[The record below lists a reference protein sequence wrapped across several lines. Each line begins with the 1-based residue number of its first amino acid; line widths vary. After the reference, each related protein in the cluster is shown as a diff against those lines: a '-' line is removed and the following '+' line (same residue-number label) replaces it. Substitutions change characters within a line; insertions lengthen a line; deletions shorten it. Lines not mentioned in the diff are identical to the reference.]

1 MKKSIGIL
9 GGMGPMATAD
19 MFTKIVAH
27 TKAASDSEHIRIYID
42 NDPAIPDRTAAIL
55 AEGND
60 PVPEMAAALRNLESC
75 GADCILLPCNTAH
88 YFLSR
93 LQAMTDIPF
102 LSMPQATARACAE
115 AFPGKKA
122 GLMATTGTL
131 STGLYEKAMESAGVA
146 YAVPDEEG
154 RNALMRVIYAGV
166 KADAAPESYRVD
178 MAFAMDGLKAQ
189 GADYFVLACTELPLA
204 FARLALQENFVDPTL
219 ELALEA
225 IRFCGYETK

>member
-19 MFTKIVAH
+19 IFTKIVAH
-27 TKAASDSEHIRIYID
+27 TKANTDSGHIRIYID
-42 NDPAIPDRTAAIL
+42 NDPAIPDRTGAIL
-55 AEGND
+55 AGGPD
-60 PVPEMAAALRNLESC
+60 PVPEMTAALRNLESC

-88 YFLSR
+88 YFLPR

-102 LSMPQATARACAE
+102 LSMPEATARACAK

-131 STGLYEKAMESAGVA
+131 STGLYEKAMEQAGVA
-146 YAVPDEEG
+146 CAVPEEEG
-154 RNALMRVIYAGV
+154 RKALMRVIYEGV
-166 KADAAPESYRVD
+166 KADAPPESYRAD
-178 MAFAMDGLKAQ
+178 MVFAIENLKAQ

-204 FARLALQENFVDPTL
+204 FSALGLTEAFVDPTL

>member
-19 MFTKIVAH
+19 IFTKIVAH
-27 TKAASDSEHIRIYID
+27 TKANADSEHIRIYID
-42 NDPAIPDRTAAIL
+42 NDPAIPDRTGAIL
-55 AEGND
+55 AGGPD
-60 PVPEMAAALRNLESC
+60 PVPEMTAALRNLEKC

-88 YFLSR
+88 YFLPR
-93 LQAMTDIPF
+93 LQDMTKIPF
-102 LSMPQATARACAE
+102 LSMPQATARACAG
-115 AFPGKKA
+115 AFPGKTA

-131 STGLYEKAMESAGVA
+131 STGLYEKAMEAAGVKF
-146 YAVPDEEG
+146 AVPDEAG
-154 RNALMRVIYAGV
+154 RKALMQVIYEGV
-166 KADAAPESYRVD
+166 KADADPESYREA

-204 FARLALQENFVDPTL
+204 FSALALTEPFIDPTL

>member
-19 MFTKIVAH
+19 IFTKIVAH
-27 TKAASDSEHIRIYID
+27 TKAGADSEHIRIYID

-55 AEGND
+55 AGGND
-60 PVPEMAAALRNLESC
+60 PVPEMTAALRNLERC

-88 YFLSR
+88 YFLPR

-102 LSMPQATARACAE
+102 LSMPEATARACARL
-115 AFPGKKA
+115 FPGKTA
-122 GLMATTGTL
+122 GLMATRGTL
-131 STGLYEKAMESAGVA
+131 STGLYEKAMVQAGVK
-146 YAVPDEEG
+146 YAVPDEAG
-154 RNALMRVIYAGV
+154 RDALMRVIYEGV
-166 KADAAPESYRVD
+166 KADADPESYRD
-178 MAFAMDGLKAQ
+178 GMALAMDGLKAQ

-204 FARLALQENFVDPTL
+204 FSLLDLQAPFIDPTL

>member
-55 AEGND
+55 AGGDD
-60 PVPEMAAALRNLESC
+60 PVPEMTDALRKLESC
-75 GADCILLPCNTAH
+75 GADCLLLPCNTAH
-88 YFLSR
+88 YFLPR
-93 LQAMTDIPF
+93 LQTMTKIPF
-102 LSMPQATARACAE
+102 LSMPDATARACAE
-115 AFPGKKA
+115 TFPGKTA
-122 GLMATTGTL
+122 ALLATTGTL
-131 STGLYEKAMESAGVA
+131 ATGLYENAMAAAGVA
-146 YAVPDEEG
+146 YTVPDEEAQT
-154 RNALMRVIYAGV
+154 ALMRVIYEGV
-166 KADAAPESYRVD
+166 KADAKPESYRGD
-178 MAFAMDGLKAQ
+178 LAFAMDRLKAQ

-204 FARLALQENFVDPTL
+204 FSLLGLQEPFVDPTL
-219 ELALEA
+219 ELALAA